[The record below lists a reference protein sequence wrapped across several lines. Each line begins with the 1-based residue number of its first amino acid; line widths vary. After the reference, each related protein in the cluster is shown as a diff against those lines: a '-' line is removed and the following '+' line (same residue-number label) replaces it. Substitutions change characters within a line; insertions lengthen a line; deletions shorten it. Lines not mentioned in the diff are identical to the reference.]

1 MALSSLLLAGRGSA
15 MTSFFSAAY
24 LVVFLPVCLVIFSIL
39 PERLKKYFLLAA
51 DCAFF
56 WLISGKLLV
65 YLLLTALSMHYFG
78 LWLDRVQN
86 ETQLLLAQT
95 EKAERKTV
103 RKRQQAVQHR
113 ILLLAVI
120 LHIGVLFAFKY
131 SGFAATNVNTLL
143 AHLHIPVQLVIPK
156 YVMPIGISFFTLQAL
171 SYIVDVQRGVT
182 KADTNLLR
190 LTLFIS
196 FFPQIVEGPICR
208 YDQTAQ
214 QLWNVKAITYSNLS
228 LGLQRIAFGMMKKV
242 VIADRLNPL
251 VKNVFNNYT
260 DFDGGV
266 IALAAVCYTVQLYMD
281 FSGSMDAVAGTAQI
295 FGIVMPENFRQPF
308 FSKTISE
315 FWKRWHITLGTWL
328 KDYVFYP
335 VVTLKPMEKLTSA
348 ARKKLG
354 NHYGPLLASGVALFC
369 VWFCNGLW
377 HGAAWSYLF
386 FGMYHFVLILG
397 GNIIAPPVRAVNA
410 RLHIR
415 AESFP
420 YRLMQMLRT
429 TVLVIIGEL
438 FFRAN
443 GLRAGLHMFRT
454 MITSLSFSGI
464 NAALLKTLGI
474 NSADLIIVAVT
485 LLIVFVVG
493 LLHEKGRSVRTWL
506 AGKPVVLRWAV
517 LYALILFIVVFGAY
531 GNGYTPVAPM
541 YAQF

>member
-1 MALSSLLLAGRGSA
+1 MELSSLFLAGKGSA
-15 MTSFFSAAY
+15 LTSFFSTAF
-24 LVVFLPVCLVIFSIL
+24 LVVFLPFCLVVYSL
-39 PERLKKYFLLAA
+39 MPRRGKKYFLLAA

-78 LWLDRVQN
+78 LWLDKIQS
-86 ETQLLLAQT
+86 ETKLLLAQT

-103 RKRQQAVQHR
+103 RKRQQTVQHQ

-120 LHIGVLFAFKY
+120 LHIGVLFALKY

-143 AHLHIPVQLVIPK
+143 AHLHIPVQLAIPK

-214 QLWNVKAITYSNLS
+214 QLWDAKPITYENLT
-228 LGLQRIAFGMMKKV
+228 LGLQRIAYGMMKKII
-242 VIADRLNPL
+242 IADRLNPL
-251 VKNVFNNYT
+251 VSNVFNNYT

-281 FSGSMDAVAGTAQI
+281 FSGSMDA
-295 FGIVMPENFRQPF
+295 
-308 FSKTISE
+308 
-315 FWKRWHITLGTWL
+315 GTWF

-335 VVTLKPMEKLTSA
+335 VVTLKPLEKLTSA
-348 ARKKLG
+348 ARKRLG
-354 NHYGPLLASGVALFC
+354 NHYGPLLASAVALFC

-420 YRLMQMLRT
+420 YRLLQMLRT

-443 GLRAGLHMFRT
+443 GLRAGMQMFRT
-454 MITSLSFSGI
+454 MVTGF
-464 NAALLKTLGI
+464 AFPVFDDALFKALGI
-474 NSADLIIVAVT
+474 DKFDLMIVAVT
-485 LLIVFVVG
+485 LLIVFVVSVIN
-493 LLHEKGRSVRTWL
+493 EKGKSVRALL
-506 AGKPVVLRWAV
+506 AQRPAAVRWTV
-517 LYALILFIVVFGAY
+517 FYALILFIIVFGAY
-531 GNGYTPVAPM
+531 GKGYIPVDPM
-541 YAQF
+541 YANF